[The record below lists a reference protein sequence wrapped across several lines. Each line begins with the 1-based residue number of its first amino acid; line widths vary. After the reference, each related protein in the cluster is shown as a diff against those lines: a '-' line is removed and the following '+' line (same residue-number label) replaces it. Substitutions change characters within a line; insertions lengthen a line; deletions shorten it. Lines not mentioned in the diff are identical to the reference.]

1 MTISI
6 FYSLFCDDGAL
17 DPHKAKGKILVCLRG
32 DNNRVDKGVEA
43 SRVGAIGMIL
53 VIERESGGEVTA
65 DPHVLPASNVNFTD
79 GSYILN
85 YANKTE

>member
-53 VIERESGGEVTA
+53 ANDEASGSEIIA
-65 DPHVLPASNVNFTD
+65 DAHVLPASHVTFKDGNV
-79 GSYILN
+79 ILKYVN
-85 YANKTE
+85 YTK